1 MQTLKLYDT
10 QQELPGKE
18 VLAKNIHPASSEAE
32 QKSSAKH
39 VTTQPSTQ
47 GMGNY
52 SILRGMSN

>member
-1 MQTLKLYDT
+1 MHANAQVIRYPARN
-10 QQELPGKE
+10 EA
-18 VLAKNIHPASSEAE
+18 LAKNIHPASSETE